1 MDKDLS
7 IACYAKDNNAAAI
20 VSNDSDM
27 ILFARVL
34 QHIIFNTYFLDYF
47 FLFLKKVL
55 EKFVVRFPDQAK
67 TGTTSKLRDI

>member
-34 QHIIFNTYFLDYF
+34 QKIIFNTYFLENYYF
-47 FLFLKKVL
+47 FYFWKK
-55 EKFVVRFPDQAK
+55 F
-67 TGTTSKLRDI
+67 